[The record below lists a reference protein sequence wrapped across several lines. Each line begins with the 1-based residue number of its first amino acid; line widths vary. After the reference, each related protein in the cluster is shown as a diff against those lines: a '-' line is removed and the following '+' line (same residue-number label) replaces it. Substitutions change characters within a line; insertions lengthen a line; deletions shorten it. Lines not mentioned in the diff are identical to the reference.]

1 MITPLQGPSA
11 VWDLRNKGDAEVR
24 ASQIGQILSQNIKK
38 IAKVFIKKTLKI
50 HKLRNFVHFGRL
62 SLNISRYLWSLVIR

>member
-1 MITPLQGPSA
+1 MITLLQGPSA
-11 VWDLRNKGDAEVR
+11 VWDLRNEGDEEVR

-62 SLNISRYLWSLVIR
+62 SLNISRYLSGLVIR